1 MSTQPYELSPE
12 EIRFSILPIK
22 IENLPPA
29 SDATIIGQGKA
40 LAALSLGLGIKAK
53 GYNVYIQGAPG
64 TGRRTAL
71 LRALSQYK
79 PSLEHL
85 RDYAYVS
92 NFTNPTEPILLTFPR
107 GKAREFKQDLHNTIE
122 EIKRIILVHS
132 ESEEFKNKKGLLLS
146 SFEQEENRRLSMF
159 EQEATTAGFQIVQ
172 INDGEEQS
180 TELLPVKEGK
190 PISFEELQSQV
201 ASGEVS
207 PQEWNTLREQ
217 YYGLMDRMRHI
228 FEDLRQSRLTVDQKI
243 TELTREMLRHPIETV
258 LGRLKETYP
267 SPKINQWITTLQE
280 DILSH
285 LSLFLKDRGGQEQN
299 SRRSHTSLL
308 SRYGINIIVDRSTT
322 TELPVIFENRPT
334 LPNLFGSIE
343 SPLSGQEDLRTAY
356 LRIRSGS
363 LLQAAGGILV
373 LRAEDILDEEESWT
387 YLKRVLQSGIA
398 EIQNQ
403 PNPYSPPS
411 IIKPEPIE
419 IDVKVI
425 LMGGEMTYDV
435 LYQQDPDFQKLFKI
449 CAEFSNTM
457 PRLPE
462 TEQLYCSFL
471 QRVVHEENLLP
482 LTSEG
487 ACAILRWS
495 ARQAEHRQKLSTQFS
510 LVVDLLREASWYASR
525 QGYATI
531 DSKTVRY
538 TLEQKQ
544 NFYNLPEETLQA
556 MILSDEIIIQLEGT
570 AVGKANGIA
579 VHDRGYYAYGIPV
592 VVSARVAPGDGGVIN
607 IEGESGLSGEI
618 FDKAVLILSGYLRS
632 RYARNFPLSITASVC
647 FEQMYTPI
655 DGDSATAVQLCTI
668 LSAISG
674 IPLRQDL
681 AMTGSVNQLGDMQP
695 VGGVSEK
702 VEGFF
707 TICEKRGL
715 TGSQGVI
722 VPKRNIANLILNERV
737 EEAIQQGLFHIYA
750 VETIDQALEILT
762 GKPAGELDKNGN
774 FPPGTVNYAVSQEL
788 RRMAEVIHAF
798 ET

>member
-1 MSTQPYELSPE
+1 MVMQPYELLPE
-12 EIRFSILPIK
+12 EIRFSIPPVK
-22 IENLPPA
+22 IENLPLA

-53 GYNVYIQGAPG
+53 GYNIYIQGAPG

-71 LRALSQYK
+71 LRALSQYN
-79 PSLEHL
+79 PSLENL
-85 RDYAYVS
+85 QDYAYVS
-92 NFTNPTEPILLTFPR
+92 NFSNPTEPILLTFPR
-107 GKAREFKQDLHNTIE
+107 GKARQFKQALHETIE
-122 EIKRIILVHS
+122 EIKKIIFVHS

-146 SFEQEENRRLSMF
+146 SFEQEENHRLSMF
-159 EQEATTAGFQIVQ
+159 EQEATNAGFQIVQ
-172 INDGEEQS
+172 ITNGEGQN
-180 TELLPVKEGK
+180 TDLLPLREGK
-190 PISFEELQSQV
+190 PVSFEELQSQV
-201 ASGEVS
+201 ASGQVS

-243 TELTREMLRHPIETV
+243 TELSRDMLRRPIEAA
-258 LGRLKETYP
+258 LSRLKEVYT

-285 LSLFLKDRGGQEQN
+285 LSLFLKDRGGQEHI
-299 SRRSHTSLL
+299 SRRSHPSLL
-308 SRYGINIIVDRSTT
+308 ARYGINILVDRSTI
-322 TELPVIFENRPT
+322 TEIPVIFENRPT

-343 SPLSGQEDLRTAY
+343 SPLSGQEELRTAY

-363 LLQAAGGILV
+363 LLQASGGILV
-373 LRAEDILDEEESWT
+373 LRAEDILEEEETWT
-387 YLKRVLQSGIA
+387 YLKRVLQSGIV

-403 PNPYSPPS
+403 PNPYTPPS
-411 IIKPEPIE
+411 IVKPEPIE

-449 CAEFSNTM
+449 CAEFNSTM
-457 PRLPE
+457 PRIPE

-471 QRVVHEENLLP
+471 QRVVHEEHLLP

-495 ARQAEHRQKLSTQFS
+495 SRQAEHRQKLSTQFS
-510 LVVDLLREASWYASR
+510 LVVDLLREASWYASQ
-525 QGYATI
+525 QGHSII
-531 DSKTVRY
+531 DGKTVRY

-544 NFYNLPEETLQA
+544 NFYNLPEENLQA

-570 AVGKANGIA
+570 AIGKANGIA

-707 TICEKRGL
+707 AICEKRGL

-722 VPKRNIANLILNERV
+722 IPKRNVANLILKERV
-737 EEAIQQGLFHIYA
+737 EEAIQQGQFHVYA

-762 GKPAGELDKNGN
+762 GQAAGELDKNGN
-774 FPPGTVNYAVSQEL
+774 FPPGTVNHAVSQEL